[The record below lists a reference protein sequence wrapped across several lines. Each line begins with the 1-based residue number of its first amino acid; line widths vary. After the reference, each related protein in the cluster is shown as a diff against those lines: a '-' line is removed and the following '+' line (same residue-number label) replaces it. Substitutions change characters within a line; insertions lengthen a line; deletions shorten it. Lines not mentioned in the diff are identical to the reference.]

1 MSETILVAVA
11 WPYANG
17 PIHHGQLGGA
27 YLPADIFARYQRLR
41 GNRVAMVSGSDAHGT
56 PITVRAEEEGRT
68 PAEVLAEFHASFLE
82 TWEGMGIQFDLFT
95 STDTEN
101 HFKVAQDLFRRLLDN
116 EYLYPAKQTLLYD
129 PQDQRFLPDRYVTG
143 TCPHCDYDAARGDQ
157 CDNCGRQLDAT
168 DLIDPK
174 SKTSG
179 ATPELRESEHFF
191 IKLTALAE
199 PLEEWLASGKE
210 HWRLHVL
217 NFTQGMLREG
227 LKDRSITRDLAW
239 GIPVPVEGWED
250 KRIYVWFEAVIGYLS
265 ATIEW
270 AEQQGEPESW
280 KDFWEHPETRTYY
293 FIGKDNVPFHSV
305 IWPAILLGA
314 GGLNLPYDI
323 PANQF
328 ITMSGSKASTS
339 QNWAVWIPD
348 YLTRY
353 DADPLRY
360 TLAAHMPETSDA
372 DFSWGDFLRRN
383 NDELVATWGNLVNRV
398 LTFTVKNFDGEVPEP
413 GPLEAEDRQLLDAA
427 HSALDA
433 IGESIEA
440 VHLRQGL
447 QQAMALAQETNRYLD
462 RTAPWQS
469 IKEDRQAAGRSLYTA
484 LNVIAVLRTA
494 LAPYLPF
501 SCATLNGYL
510 GEERTIE
517 EQGWQVQALQPGTA
531 LQKPKPL
538 FKKLEPSIVEEE
550 EARLGS

>member
-1 MSETILVAVA
+1 MSENILVAVA

-41 GNRVAMVSGSDAHGT
+41 GNRVVMVSGSDAHGT
-56 PITVRAEEEGRT
+56 PITVRAEAEGRT
-68 PAEVLAEFHASFLE
+68 PAEVLREFHTSFLE
-82 TWEGMGIQFDLFT
+82 TWAGMGIQFDLFT

-101 HFKVAQDLFRRLLDN
+101 HLRVSQDLFSRLLEN
-116 EYLYPAKQTLLYD
+116 KHLYRAKQTLLYD
-129 PQDQRFLPDRYVTG
+129 PQDRRFLPDRYVTG
-143 TCPHCDYDAARGDQ
+143 TCPHCNYDAARGDQ
-157 CDNCGRQLDAT
+157 CDNCGRQLDAI
-168 DLIDPK
+168 DLNDPK

-191 IKLTALAE
+191 IKLTELAK
-199 PLEEWLASGKE
+199 PLEEWLASGKA
-210 HWRLHVL
+210 HWRPHVL

-227 LKDRSITRDLAW
+227 LKDRSITRDLTW
-239 GIPVPVEGWED
+239 GIPVPVEGWDD

-280 KDFWEHPETRTYY
+280 KDFWEDPNARAYY

-328 ITMSGSKASTS
+328 ITMSGNKASTS

-353 DADPLRY
+353 DPDPLRY
-360 TLAAHMPETSDA
+360 TLAAQMPETSDA
-372 DFSWGDFLRRN
+372 DFSWSEFLRRN

-447 QQAMALAQETNRYLD
+447 QQAMALAQDANRYLD
-462 RTAPWQS
+462 LTAPWQA

-501 SCATLNGYL
+501 SCDTLNDYL
-510 GEERTIE
+510 GGERTIE
-517 EQGWQVQALQPGTA
+517 EQGWQVQALRPGTT
-531 LQKPKPL
+531 LQKPHPL
-538 FKKLEPSIVEEE
+538 FRKLESSIVDEE

>member
-56 PITVRAEEEGRT
+56 PITVLAEQEGRE
-68 PAEVLAEFHASFLE
+68 PRAVLEEFHASFLE

-101 HFKVAQDLFRRLLDN
+101 HFKVAQDLFLRLLDN
-116 EYLYPAKQTLLYD
+116 DYLYKAKQTLLYD
-129 PQDQRFLPDRYVTG
+129 PEDKRFLPDRYVSG
-143 TCPHCDYDAARGDQ
+143 TCPYCDYEAARGDQ

-168 DLIDPK
+168 DLINPK

-199 PLEEWLASGKE
+199 PLEEWMASGKE
-210 HWRLHVL
+210 HWRRHVL

-227 LKDRSITRDLAW
+227 LKDRSMTRDLDW
-239 GIPVPVEGWED
+239 GIPVPVEGWD
-250 KRIYVWFEAVIGYLS
+250 DRRIYVWFEAVIGYLS

-270 AEQQGEPESW
+270 AEQRGEPDSW
-280 KDFWEHPETRTYY
+280 KDFWENPEARTYY
-293 FIGKDNVPFHSV
+293 FIGKDNVPFHTV

-314 GGLNLPYDI
+314 GGLNLPYDV

-348 YLTRY
+348 YLSRY

-360 TLAAHMPETSDA
+360 TLAAQMPETSDA
-372 DFSWGDFLRRN
+372 DFSWGEFLRRN

-398 LTFTVKNFDGEVPEP
+398 LTFTVKNFNSEVPEP
-413 GPLEAEDRQLLDAA
+413 GPLEAEDRQLLNAA
-427 HSALDA
+427 HSALDK
-433 IGESIEA
+433 IGESIDA

-447 QQAMALAQETNRYLD
+447 QQAMALAQEANRYLD

-469 IKEDRQAAGRSLYTA
+469 IKHDRQAAGRSLYTA
-484 LNVIAVLRTA
+484 LNVIAVLRTT

-510 GEERTIE
+510 GEERSIE

-550 EARLGS
+550 EARLGG

>member
-1 MSETILVAVA
+1 LSETILVAVA

-27 YLPADIFARYQRLR
+27 YLPADIFARYHRLC

-56 PITVRAEEEGRT
+56 PITVRAEQEGRT

-101 HFKVAQDLFRRLLDN
+101 HFKVSQDLFKRLLEND
-116 EYLYPAKQTLLYD
+116 YLYAAKQTLLYD
-129 PQDQRFLPDRYVTG
+129 PQDKRFLPDRYVTG

-191 IKLTALAE
+191 IKLTALAK

-210 HWRLHVL
+210 HWRPHVL

-227 LKDRSITRDLAW
+227 LKDRSITRDLNW
-239 GIPVPVEGWED
+239 GIPVPVDGWD
-250 KRIYVWFEAVIGYLS
+250 NKRIYVWFEAVIGYLS

-270 AEQQGEPESW
+270 AEQQGEPDSW
-280 KDFWEHPETRTYY
+280 KDFWESAESRSYY

-353 DADPLRY
+353 DPDPLRY
-360 TLAAHMPETSDA
+360 TLAAQMPETGDS
-372 DFSWGDFLRRN
+372 DFSWGEFLRRN

-433 IGESIEA
+433 VAASIEA

-447 QQAMALAQETNRYLD
+447 QQAMALAQEANRYLD

-501 SCATLNGYL
+501 SCAALNGYL